1 VEMPTIGEEEVVV
14 VKKQPDNKGGEEE
27 LEELP
32 DHDVEVTSL
41 NEDVVLPTPSLLK
54 DSDQNENPFAVL
66 ESAPS
71 DLSREATAPESTT
84 NLPLEEEHEEQASKQ
99 SSNQL
104 HPFFEAL
111 HTFVCK
117 FELLCNVSL
126 QSILHQFH
134 VQGKI

>member
-1 VEMPTIGEEEVVV
+1 MPTIGGEKVVV
-14 VKKQPDNKGGEEE
+14 MKKQPDNKGGEEE

-54 DSDQNENPFAVL
+54 DSDQNENPFGVL

-71 DLSREATAPESTT
+71 DLSREPTAPESTT
-84 NLPLEEEHEEQASKQ
+84 NLPLEETHEEQVSKQ

-104 HPFFEAL
+104 QPFF
-111 HTFVCK
+111 
-117 FELLCNVSL
+117 
-126 QSILHQFH
+126 
-134 VQGKI
+134 